1 MIPTLLAIAVPLTN
15 FVLQLAVGMDITAD
29 DFARVAR
36 NRALVVA
43 GLLAPA
49 VILPPVAIALILL
62 LDPPAAVAGGLLLI
76 AACPIGG
83 ISNAYSLLAGASSAL
98 SVTLTGLSCLLAS
111 VSVPLISKGLE
122 LVFDRPMGFVAPLPL
137 LAMQLTLMLM
147 LPIVVGM
154 LLRRWVP
161 EFAAS
166 HRGLLQ
172 RFAAIAIAAV
182 LILVMAGDLSRFV
195 ASLRVMVPLAG
206 LFVAASL
213 AAGWLTAMPFST
225 DPRDRFTV
233 AAEFGTRNIAVAV
246 TIAVTLLGR
255 EEFAQ
260 FAAAYALVEVPMLL
274 VAVLAFRRRNL
285 AAAPAL

>member
-49 VILPPVAIALILL
+49 VILPPVAIALILI

>member
-1 MIPTLLAIAVPLTN
+1 VIPTLLAIAVPLTN

-36 NRALVVA
+36 NRTLVVA

-83 ISNAYSLLAGASSAL
+83 ISNAYSMLAGASSAL

-111 VSVPLISKGLE
+111 ASVPLISKGLE
-122 LVFDRPMGFVAPLPL
+122 LVFDRPMGFVAPLPQ

-147 LPIVVGM
+147 LPIVIGM

-182 LILVMAGDLSRFV
+182 LILVMAGDLSRFLT
-195 ASLRVMVPLAG
+195 SLRVMVPLAG

-274 VAVLAFRRRNL
+274 VAALAFRRRNV